1 MSSKEDIEVT
11 HEDQQK
17 INCFATWNLKSKD
30 FGLEYDLKKK
40 ELANFDDAEDELILA
55 DSDCHP
61 YPFNYLIGETFFHLS
76 TDDVNQ
82 KITAAKEEMKLRM
95 VELEELIS
103 DSKARMATLKKE
115 LYAKFGNH
123 INLEED

>member
-1 MSSKEDIEVT
+1 MSTKEDIEVT

-40 ELANFDDAEDELILA
+40 ELANLDDAEDELILA

-61 YPFNYLIGETFFHLS
+61 YLIGETFFHLS
-76 TDDVNQ
+76 TDEVNQ
-82 KITAAKEEMKLRM
+82 EITAAKEVMKLRM

>member
-1 MSSKEDIEVT
+1 MSSKEDVEVT
-11 HEDQQK
+11 LEDQQK

-40 ELANFDDAEDELILA
+40 ELANLDDAEDELILTE
-55 DSDCHP
+55 SDCHP
-61 YPFNYLIGETFFHLS
+61 YLVGETFFHLS
-76 TDDVNQ
+76 TDEVNQ
-82 KITAAKEEMKLRM
+82 EITTAKEQMKLRM

-103 DSKARMATLKKE
+103 DSKARMATLKKD